1 MEAQT
6 NQFNKGLNLDTNPA
20 TISNEYLTD
29 ALNGTLISFN
39 GNDMSY
45 QNDLGNA
52 RIHNARLKPGFIPLG
67 MKEYGGVIYVASHNP
82 LSGDSEVGS
91 FPSPERNHNYN
102 FEDKSIE
109 QSIDVNSWF
118 NTECSNNGSKSLP
131 KPMSQSIG
139 IKDTKGKDVLLN
151 PGDLYKIALSN
162 LNPVEKTQVE
172 WFFNKQDKATYHK
185 LRQLG
190 LQKKYYLSVSIRN
203 LQGITEDVTESLFDD
218 DMSLNNAFILNSAL
232 TFNKQGD
239 RVISEEDALNNY
251 RENVKKENFHI
262 YSGKS
267 SGYLQLGLKVN
278 TLRDFSM
285 SYSYLIK
292 EENKDKNMY
301 LLFKVFVNPNNN
313 KEYMQKISGVS
324 NISDNDYVFLKSV
337 EAVNMKNPSNFS
349 AEGFKNKE
357 ESIKF
362 LEGIFGEGT
371 DYWKSSYT
379 TPEFFGMYVF
389 KYTLPKKKGSN
400 DPKVEFN
407 YSFVPQSTVASECFH
422 KFEGKI
428 NIDELLSEDLELKLN
443 RWNYRCNIDNTNP
456 LELNFGF
463 SVPKNELYIS
473 NIGDCIISFYDIYF
487 NRDCNYHL
495 KISNNG
501 NNFSERTL
509 YIPYIEL
516 GQAGRLNIKEEKD
529 AILKQAVYDSVNIN
543 YVNTNG
549 EKQTDYIGYY
559 NSGSDQTNISGVN
572 ISANKEILA
581 DNAYLIDEPDLKYIP
596 YNEISSSLGRTP
608 LVLNNVYLCKIQ
620 LLDKVN
626 DKPILTDYRF
636 IITNGGY
643 DNETDLDFKDLKGN
657 FLNNLSWV
665 LLTNENSISVQNSNH
680 PFFKEPLKEEPTDLF
695 LNLSLNLSYGF
706 NGNSSIGD
714 IDKDKINTK
723 YSITLDSKPIVEED
737 ITGNIINAV
746 ILNKIIPFE
755 KRMSIKKK
763 TATFYNSANFSEI
776 FTVKDWYNPY
786 LWKYEGHFDENTDN
800 IVHVENNLDINLEK
814 SNNIIHNPKSYA
826 IIDAETP
833 NAKNFLDTR
842 DFGDQKLFV
851 GPIFPFLGIAPTDLN
866 SHFIEY
872 SSTTLFSLGYIKP
885 HGNKDRAIIFTGLYD
900 KGKYFEEY
908 HAEAE
913 DKKNSLH
920 ETLSKDPYNEKY
932 NLQYFP
938 ILLYTDLGFIGFYGK
953 YNEEELN
960 HLSIYYKVQDN
971 IQKTVLRYDINNKAD
986 LKCIIKTNLSEDS
999 ILMFDENLFSFI
1011 KSLQKDGIN
1020 ISNIKQNNSI
1030 ENKNQ
1035 IENNIAINYIDIDLK
1050 NEDSHGNNG
1059 GIKTFIN
1066 NTKDSL
1072 LICTQTTKKDNYFL
1086 LTKTDVKKLIPNNF
1100 FDAMYRIE
1108 FPIRKVEE
1116 ITYDNYKTLFDKNSW
1131 NYLSQ
1136 NGIIGKS
1143 NSYIWTLLF
1152 LIIKDGKL
1160 ELDVSFIKKY
1170 GEKRPLFDVVALC
1183 DGKYDY
1189 LLERNVTYENVNK
1202 NWTRAVKKSDY
1213 TYTYIPFPLFYSNKF
1228 IYEY

>member
-118 NTECSNNGSKSLP
+118 NTECSSNGSKSLP
-131 KPMSQSIG
+131 KPMSQSVG

-218 DMSLNNAFILNSAL
+218 DMSLNNAFILNSSL

-239 RVISEEDALNNY
+239 RIISEEDALNNY

-285 SYSYLIK
+285 SYSYLVK

-313 KEYMQKISGVS
+313 KEYMQKISGMS

-337 EAVNMKNPSNFS
+337 EAVNMQNPSSFS
-349 AEGFKNKE
+349 TEGFKNKE

-389 KYTLPKKKGSN
+389 KYTLPKKKDSN

-516 GQAGRLNIKEEKD
+516 GQAGRLNTKEEND
-529 AILKQAVYDSVNIN
+529 GTLKQAVYDSVNTN

-549 EKQTDYIGYY
+549 EKQTDHIGYY

-596 YNEISSSLGRTP
+596 YNEITSSFGRTT
-608 LVLNNVYLCKIQ
+608 LILNNVYLCKIQ
-620 LLDKVN
+620 LLDKN
-626 DKPILTDYRF
+626 DKQIITDYRF

-643 DNETDLDFKDLKGN
+643 DNKTDLDFKDLKGN
-657 FLNNLSWV
+657 FLNNLNWV
-665 LLTNENSISVQNSNH
+665 LLTNENNISVQNSDD

-714 IDKDKINTK
+714 IDKEKINTK
-723 YSITLDSKPIVEED
+723 YSVTLNSKPIVEED
-737 ITGNIINAV
+737 ITGDVLNTK
-746 ILNKIIPFE
+746 ILNKVIPFE
-755 KRMSIKKK
+755 KASCIKKK
-763 TATFYNSANFSEI
+763 TSQFYNSVNFSEI
-776 FTVKDWYNPY
+776 FTVKDWFNPY
-786 LWKYEGHFDENTDN
+786 LGKYTGEFNDETKN
-800 IVHVENNLDINLEK
+800 IHDTYENLDVSLEK
-814 SNNIIHNPKSYA
+814 SNTIIYNPKSYA
-826 IIDAETP
+826 KIDATLE
-833 NAKNFLDTR
+833 ASGKR
-842 DFGDQKLFV
+842 DWGHQTLLV
-851 GPIFPFLGIAPTDLN
+851 GPIYPFLGIAPQSLGF
-866 SHFIEY
+866 SFIGDFN
-872 SSTTLFSLGYIKP
+872 TVLFSLGYIKP
-885 HGNKDRAIIFTGLYD
+885 HKKIFDRAIIFTGLYH
-900 KGKYFEEY
+900 KGNYFEEY
-908 HAEAE
+908 FAEKEE
-913 DKKNSLH
+913 DNSLH
-920 ETLSKDPYNEKY
+920 KVFERDPYKEQY
-932 NLQYFP
+932 YEDYFP
-938 ILLYTDLGFIGFYGK
+938 IFLYTDLGFVGFYGK
-953 YNEEELN
+953 YNKENLD
-960 HLSIYYKVQDN
+960 HLSIYHKVQEN
-971 IQKTVLRYDINNKAD
+971 ILNPVLRYNIDSKAD
-986 LKCIIKTNLSEDS
+986 IKYIIKTILSEES
-999 ILMFDENLFSFI
+999 ILMYDEYLFSFI
-1011 KSLQKDGIN
+1011 EKLKKEGIN
-1020 ISNIKQNNSI
+1020 TNNLEQNNSI
-1030 ENKNQ
+1030 ESKNT
-1035 IENNIAINYIDIDLK
+1035 ISTDININYVDISIQEK
-1050 NEDSHGNNG
+1050 DSYDNKE
-1059 GIKTFIN
+1059 GIKTFIS
-1066 NTKDSL
+1066 NTKDPL
-1072 LICTQTTKKDNYFL
+1072 LICTSTNKKDNYFL
-1086 LTKTDVKKLIPNNF
+1086 LTKKDIKNLLPDTFGKL
-1100 FDAMYRIE
+1100 MYDTLLLPSY
-1108 FPIRKVEE
+1108 FKNE
-1116 ITYDNYKTLFDKNSW
+1116 ITYDNYEALIEKGPKHMWFHRNKNTV
-1131 NYLSQ
+1131 
-1136 NGIIGKS
+1136 IGKS
-1143 NSYIWTLLF
+1143 NCFIWTLLF
-1152 LIIKDGKL
+1152 LTIRDDNV
-1160 ELDVSFIKKY
+1160 ELDIQFIKKY
-1170 GEKRPLFDVVALC
+1170 AERRALFSVFALC
-1183 DGKYDY
+1183 SGKHDY
-1189 LLERNVTYENVNK
+1189 LLERNITMKNVNK
-1202 NWTRAVKKSDY
+1202 NWSSAIKKADY
-1213 TYTYIPFPLFYSNKF
+1213 PYLYIPLPLFYSKNL
-1228 IYEY
+1228 IL

>member
-118 NTECSNNGSKSLP
+118 NTECSSNGSKSLP

-285 SYSYLIK
+285 SYSYLVK
-292 EENKDKNMY
+292 EENQDKNMY

-337 EAVNMKNPSNFS
+337 EAVNMQNPSSFS

-389 KYTLPKKKGSN
+389 KYTLPKKKDSN

-428 NIDELLSEDLELKLN
+428 NVDELLSKDLELKLN
-443 RWNYRCNIDNTNP
+443 RWNYRCNIDNFNP

-516 GQAGRLNIKEEKD
+516 GQAGRLNTKEEND
-529 AILKQAVYDSVNIN
+529 ATLKQAVYNSVNTTYIDN
-543 YVNTNG
+543 KG
-549 EKQTDYIGYY
+549 DKQTGNIGYY
-559 NSGSDQTNISGVN
+559 NSAKDSTNLSGIN
-572 ISANKEILA
+572 INSNKEILA
-581 DNAYLIDEPDLKYIP
+581 DKAYLIEEDTTNYIP
-596 YNEISSSLGRTP
+596 YNEITSSFGRTP
-608 LVLNNVYLCKIQ
+608 LILNNVYLCKIQ

-626 DKPILTDYRF
+626 NKPILTDYRF

-643 DNETDLDFKDLKGN
+643 DNETGLDFKDLKGN
-657 FLNNLSWV
+657 FLNNLNWV
-665 LLTNENSISVQNSNH
+665 LLTNENNISVQNSDD

-714 IDKDKINTK
+714 IDKNKINTK
-723 YSITLDSKPIVEED
+723 YAITLDSKPIEEEED
-737 ITGNIINAV
+737 ITGDVLNAK
-746 ILNKIIPFE
+746 ILNKIIPF
-755 KRMSIKKK
+755 KKISCIKNK
-763 TATFYNSANFSEI
+763 TSQIYNAVTFSEI
-776 FTVKDWYNPY
+776 FTVTTWSNPY
-786 LWKYEGHFDENTDN
+786 LWKYSGDFNDNTNNIHYNTEN
-800 IVHVENNLDINLEK
+800 IDILLEK
-814 SNNIIHNPKSYA
+814 SNNIIYNPTSYA
-826 IIDAETP
+826 RIDAET
-833 NAKNFLDTR
+833 KDSGTK
-842 DFGDQKLFV
+842 DFGIQNLYV
-851 GPIFPFLGIAPTDLN
+851 GPMFPFLGEVPPIPI
-866 SHFIEY
+866 FKY
-872 SSTTLFSLGYIKP
+872 SYLDSIVLFSLGYVKP
-885 HGNKDRAIIFTGLYD
+885 GKGIGTERAIIFTGLYK
-900 KGKYFEEY
+900 KGKYYEYYTVEKNNRLIETFE
-908 HAEAE
+908 
-913 DKKNSLH
+913 N
-920 ETLSKDPYNEKY
+920 N
-932 NLQYFP
+932 QYLDRYKRDFFP
-938 ILLYTDLGFIGFYGK
+938 ILLYTDLGFVGFYGK
-953 YNEEELN
+953 YNSDELN
-960 HLSIYYKVQDN
+960 KLEIYKKTQEN
-971 IQKTVLRYDINNKAD
+971 TQKSVLRYSIDNNVNLMCLIN
-986 LKCIIKTNLSEDS
+986 TNISEEAL
-999 ILMFDENLFSFI
+999 LMFDNTLSTFI
-1011 KSLQKDGIN
+1011 EKLKSDKI
-1020 ISNIKQNNSI
+1020 ITSNIEQNNFI
-1030 ENKNQ
+1030 ENKNS
-1035 IENNIAINYIDIDLK
+1035 ISNKVSINYIDINLQK
-1050 NEDSHGNNG
+1050 ENTSSEDNL
-1059 GIKTFIN
+1059 KTFLG
-1066 NTKDSL
+1066 TTLDPL
-1072 LICTQTTKKDNYFL
+1072 LICTQSDKKNKYFL
-1086 LTKTDVKKLIPNNF
+1086 LSKSDVQNLLPNNF
-1100 FDAMYRIE
+1100 GNTMYDVGSV
-1108 FPIRKVEE
+1108 PNKGK
-1116 ITYDNYKTLFDKNSW
+1116 ITSDNFQTLLNKNTNSW
-1131 NYLSQ
+1131 FIENK
-1136 NGIIGKS
+1136 NTRIGNS
-1143 NSYIWTLLF
+1143 NSFIWTLLF
-1152 LIIKDGKL
+1152 LRLNGDNI
-1160 ELDVSFIKKY
+1160 ELDIPYIKRY
-1170 GEKRPLFDVVALC
+1170 AKRRALFNVVALC
-1183 DGKYDY
+1183 DGKYKHLIEHD
-1189 LLERNVTYENVNK
+1189 VTNENVNIK
-1202 NWTRAVKKSDY
+1202 WTRAVKKSDY
-1213 TYTYIPFPLFYSNKF
+1213 SYLYIPLPLFYTGTL
-1228 IYEY
+1228 I

>member
-118 NTECSNNGSKSLP
+118 NTECSSNGSKSLP
-131 KPMSQSIG
+131 KPMSQSVG

-239 RVISEEDALNNY
+239 RVISEEEALNNY

-278 TLRDFSM
+278 TLKDFSM
-285 SYSYLIK
+285 SYSYLVK
-292 EENKDKNMY
+292 EENKDKNIY

-313 KEYMQKISGVS
+313 KEYMQKISGIS
-324 NISDNDYVFLKSV
+324 NISDNDYVFLKSI

-389 KYTLPKKKGSN
+389 KYTLPKKKDSN
-400 DPKVEFN
+400 DPKIEFN

-516 GQAGRLNIKEEKD
+516 GQAGRLNTKEEND
-529 AILKQAVYDSVNIN
+529 ATLKQAVYDSVNTTYIDN
-543 YVNTNG
+543 KGN
-549 EKQTDYIGYY
+549 KQTGNIGYY
-559 NSGSDQTNISGVN
+559 NSAKDSTNLSGIN
-572 ISANKEILA
+572 INSNKEILA
-581 DNAYLIDEPDLKYIP
+581 DKAYLIEEDNTNYIP
-596 YNEISSSLGRTP
+596 YNEITSSFGRTP
-608 LVLNNVYLCKIQ
+608 LILNNVYLCKIQ

-626 DKPILTDYRF
+626 NKPILTDYRF

-657 FLNNLSWV
+657 FLNNLNWV
-665 LLTNENSISVQNSNH
+665 LLTNENNISVQNSDD

-714 IDKDKINTK
+714 IDKNKINTK
-723 YSITLDSKPIVEED
+723 YAITLDSKPIIEED
-737 ITGNIINAV
+737 ITGDILNTK
-746 ILNKIIPFE
+746 ILNKVTPFE
-755 KRMSIKKK
+755 KVSCIKKK
-763 TATFYNSANFSEI
+763 TSQFYNSVNFSEI
-776 FTVKDWYNPY
+776 FSVNNWDNPY
-786 LWKYEGHFDENTDN
+786 VWKYSGQFNDRAKNITSSPEN
-800 IVHVENNLDINLEK
+800 IDISLEK
-814 SNNIIHNPKSYA
+814 SNNIIYNPTSYA
-826 IIDAETP
+826 KIDAKTRGRSGGGG
-833 NAKNFLDTR
+833 NYKNDWGTQTLY
-842 DFGDQKLFV
+842 V
-851 GPIFPFLGIAPTDLN
+851 GPMFPFLGEEPSNTLFDYYPT
-866 SHFIEY
+866 Y
-872 SSTTLFSLGYIKP
+872 STTLFSLGYVKTN
-885 HGNKDRAIIFTGLYD
+885 GFLKDDIATIFTGLYK
-900 KGKYFEEY
+900 KGKYYESY
-908 HAEAE
+908 KAEK
-913 DKKNSLH
+913 DKELH
-920 ETLSKDPYNEKY
+920 EVFTKDIYSEEGIN
-932 NLQYFP
+932 NCFP

-953 YNEEELN
+953 YQEALLN
-960 HLSIYYKVQDN
+960 NLSIYRKKQES
-971 IQKTVLRYDINNKAD
+971 IQKPVLRYSIDNKVN
-986 LKCIIKTNLSEDS
+986 LMCIINTKLSEDA
-999 ILMFDENLFSFI
+999 ILMFDNPLFSFVN
-1011 KSLQKDGIN
+1011 KLKPNKIN
-1020 ISNIKQNNSI
+1020 TSNIEQNNSI
-1030 ENKNQ
+1030 ETKNS
-1035 IENNIAINYIDIDLK
+1035 IVNNIDINYVDI
-1050 NEDSHGNNG
+1050 NFQNG
-1059 GIKTFIN
+1059 GILKTFLG
-1066 NTKDSL
+1066 TTQDPL
-1072 LICTQTTKKDNYFL
+1072 LICTESNENNKYFL
-1086 LTKTDVKKLIPNNF
+1086 LSKTDVHKLLPNSFCNN
-1100 FDAMYRIE
+1100 MYNVGSV
-1108 FPIRKVEE
+1108 PPVGT
-1116 ITYDNYKTLFDKNSW
+1116 ITTNNYKALLTNTFWNWFKKNK
-1131 NYLSQ
+1131 NTRLSY
-1136 NGIIGKS
+1136 S
-1143 NSYIWTLLF
+1143 NSFIWTLLF
-1152 LIIKDGKL
+1152 LRINGDNI
-1160 ELDVSFIKKY
+1160 ELDIPFIKKY
-1170 GEKRPLFDVVALC
+1170 AKKRALFKAVCDCRGEESYK
-1183 DGKYDY
+1183 
-1189 LLERNVTYENVNK
+1189 LEDNVTSENVNRK
-1202 NWTRAVKKSDY
+1202 WESAIKKSDY
-1213 TYTYIPFPLFYSNKF
+1213 SYLYIPLPLFYTDNL
-1228 IYEY
+1228 IV

>member
-109 QSIDVNSWF
+109 QSIDINSWF
-118 NTECSNNGSKSLP
+118 NTECSSNGFKSLP
-131 KPMSQSIG
+131 KPMSQSVG

-218 DMSLNNAFILNSAL
+218 DMSLNNAFILNSSL

-239 RVISEEDALNNY
+239 RVTSEEDALNNY

-285 SYSYLIK
+285 SYSYLVK

-313 KEYMQKISGVS
+313 KEYMQKISGIS

-389 KYTLPKKKGSN
+389 KYTLPKKKDSN
-400 DPKVEFN
+400 DPKIEFN

-516 GQAGRLNIKEEKD
+516 GQAGRLNTKEEND
-529 AILKQAVYDSVNIN
+529 ATLKQAVYDSVNTTYIDN
-543 YVNTNG
+543 KGN
-549 EKQTDYIGYY
+549 KQTGNIGYY
-559 NSGSDQTNISGVN
+559 NSNNNTDTLSGINIS
-572 ISANKEILA
+572 SHKEVLA
-581 DNAYLIDEPDLKYIP
+581 DNPYLIEEDNLNYIS
-596 YNEISSSLGRTP
+596 YNEITSSFGRTP
-608 LVLNNVYLCKIQ
+608 LIVNNIYLCKIQ

-626 DKPILTDYRF
+626 NKPILTDYRF

-657 FLNNLSWV
+657 FLNNLNWV
-665 LLTNENSISVQNSNH
+665 LLTNENNISVQNSDD

-714 IDKDKINTK
+714 IDKEKINTK
-723 YSITLDSKPIVEED
+723 YSITLNSKPIIEED
-737 ITGNIINAV
+737 ITGDILNTK
-746 ILNKIIPFE
+746 ILNKVIPFE
-755 KRMSIKKK
+755 KVSCIKRK
-763 TATFYNSANFSEI
+763 TSQIYNAVNFSEI
-776 FTVKDWYNPY
+776 FSINNWDNPY
-786 LWKYEGHFDENTDN
+786 VWKYSGQFNDRAKNIEIKVNENLE
-800 IVHVENNLDINLEK
+800 ISLEK
-814 SNNIIHNPKSYA
+814 SNNTIYNPTSYA
-826 IIDAETP
+826 KIEAFTRGRSGG
-833 NAKNFLDTR
+833 NYKNDWGEQTLY
-842 DFGDQKLFV
+842 V
-851 GPIFPFLGIAPTDLN
+851 GPMFPFLGEVPTSTIFN
-866 SHFIEY
+866 Y
-872 SSTTLFSLGYIKP
+872 SQTYSTTLFSLGYVKKNDWA
-885 HGNKDRAIIFTGLYD
+885 HDDKATIFTGLY
-900 KGKYFEEY
+900 KNGKYY
-908 HAEAE
+908 EAYTADTANKLNE
-913 DKKNSLH
+913 TFDKNIYPGYKNC
-920 ETLSKDPYNEKY
+920 
-932 NLQYFP
+932 FP
-938 ILLYTDLGFIGFYGK
+938 IFLYTDLGFVGFYGK
-953 YNEEELN
+953 YLDKLLD
-960 HLSIYYKVQDN
+960 HLGIYRKRQEST
-971 IQKTVLRYDINNKAD
+971 QKPVLRYSIDNKVN
-986 LKCIIKTNLSEDS
+986 LISNIKTNLAEEA
-999 ILMFDENLFSFI
+999 ILMFNNTLFSFI
-1011 KSLQKDGIN
+1011 NQLKSDKIN
-1020 ISNIKQNNSI
+1020 TSNLEQNNSI
-1030 ENKNQ
+1030 ETKNS
-1035 IENNIAINYIDIDLK
+1035 IANNVSINYVDIILQ
-1050 NEDSHGNNG
+1050 NEFLSSENALQ
-1059 GIKTFIN
+1059 TFLS
-1066 NTKDSL
+1066 TTQDQL
-1072 LICTQTTKKDNYFL
+1072 LICTRSDKENKYIL
-1086 LTKTDVKKLIPNNF
+1086 LNKTDVHKLLPSNF
-1100 FDAMYRIE
+1100 CNDMYNVGSV
-1108 FPIRKVEE
+1108 PPVNM
-1116 ITYDNYKTLFDKNSW
+1116 ITTNNYKSLLNNNHENWFSKNKNTRLGS
-1131 NYLSQ
+1131 
-1136 NGIIGKS
+1136 S
-1143 NSYIWTLLF
+1143 NSFIWTLLF
-1152 LIIKDGKL
+1152 LRINGDNI
-1160 ELDVSFIKKY
+1160 ELDMPFIKKY
-1170 GEKRPLFDVVALC
+1170 VKKRALFNAVCVCRGEEKDYLQDVVT
-1183 DGKYDY
+1183 
-1189 LLERNVTYENVNK
+1189 NENVNRTW
-1202 NWTRAVKKSDY
+1202 NNAVKKSDY
-1213 TYTYIPFPLFYSNKF
+1213 AYLYIPLPLFYTRNL
-1228 IYEY
+1228 IV

>member
-118 NTECSNNGSKSLP
+118 NTECSSNGSKSLP
-131 KPMSQSIG
+131 KPMSQSVG

-218 DMSLNNAFILNSAL
+218 DMSLNNAFILNSSL

-285 SYSYLIK
+285 SYSYLVK

-337 EAVNMKNPSNFS
+337 EAVNMQNPSSFS

-389 KYTLPKKKGSN
+389 KYTLPKKKDSN
-400 DPKVEFN
+400 DPKVEFS

-516 GQAGRLNIKEEKD
+516 GQAGRLNTKEEND
-529 AILKQAVYDSVNIN
+529 ATLKQAVYDSVNTN

-549 EKQTDYIGYY
+549 EKQTDHIGYY

-596 YNEISSSLGRTP
+596 YNEISSSFGRTP
-608 LVLNNVYLCKIQ
+608 LILNNVYLCKIQ

-626 DKPILTDYRF
+626 NKPIITDYRF

-657 FLNNLSWV
+657 FLNNLNWV
-665 LLTNENSISVQNSNH
+665 LLTNENNISVQNSDD

-723 YSITLDSKPIVEED
+723 YSITLDSKPIEEEN
-737 ITGNIINAV
+737 ITGDVLNTT
-746 ILNKIIPFE
+746 ILNKTTSF
-755 KRMSIKKK
+755 KKTSCIKKK
-763 TATFYNSANFSEI
+763 TSKFYNPVTFSEI
-776 FTVKDWYNPY
+776 FTVNTWSDPY
-786 LWKYEGHFDENTDN
+786 LWKYEGEFNDTAKRIWSTNEN
-800 IVHVENNLDINLEK
+800 IDISLEK
-814 SNNIIHNPKSYA
+814 SNNIIYNPTSYA
-826 IIDAETP
+826 KINSDTHDAGRADWGKQT
-833 NAKNFLDTR
+833 FL
-842 DFGDQKLFV
+842 V
-851 GPIFPFLGIAPTDLN
+851 GPMFPFLGEKPPMPMFDYYEN
-866 SHFIEY
+866 
-872 SSTTLFSLGYIKP
+872 SSTVLFSLGYVKP
-885 HGNKDRAIIFTGLYD
+885 HRNLSRAVIYTGLYK
-900 KGKYFEEY
+900 KGKFHEHYTVEKNATLNEVFTKDIYSEEGI
-908 HAEAE
+908 
-913 DKKNSLH
+913 N
-920 ETLSKDPYNEKY
+920 NC
-932 NLQYFP
+932 FP

-953 YNEEELN
+953 YQETLLN
-960 HLSIYYKVQDN
+960 NLSIYRKKQES
-971 IQKTVLRYDINNKAD
+971 IQKSVLRYSIDNKVNLMCVINTK
-986 LKCIIKTNLSEDS
+986 LSEDA
-999 ILMFDENLFSFI
+999 ILMFDNPLFSFI
-1011 KSLQKDGIN
+1011 NQLKSDKIN
-1020 ISNIKQNNSI
+1020 TSNIEQSNSI
-1030 ENKNQ
+1030 KTKNS
-1035 IENNIAINYIDIDLK
+1035 IANNIDINYVDINLL
-1050 NEDSHGNNG
+1050 NG
-1059 GIKTFIN
+1059 GILSTFLG
-1066 NTKDSL
+1066 TTQDPL
-1072 LICTQTTKKDNYFL
+1072 LICTESNENNKYFL
-1086 LTKTDVKKLIPNNF
+1086 LSKTDVHKLLP
-1100 FDAMYRIE
+1100 DAFCKNMYNVGSV
-1108 FPIRKVEE
+1108 PPVGT
-1116 ITYDNYKTLFDKNSW
+1116 ITTDNYKALLTNTFWNWFKKNK
-1131 NYLSQ
+1131 NTRLSY
-1136 NGIIGKS
+1136 S
-1143 NSYIWTLLF
+1143 NSFIWTLLF
-1152 LIIKDGKL
+1152 LRINGDNI
-1160 ELDVSFIKKY
+1160 ELDIPFIKKY
-1170 GEKRPLFDVVALC
+1170 VKKRALFKAVCDCRGEEKN
-1183 DGKYDY
+1183 
-1189 LLERNVTYENVNK
+1189 LLEYNVTNENVNK
-1202 NWTRAVKKSDY
+1202 NWSSAVKKSDY
-1213 TYTYIPFPLFYSNKF
+1213 TYLYIPLPLFYTDNL
-1228 IYEY
+1228 IV